1 MSIIRLPLL
10 LLALFAV
17 LQSPAL
23 ASKHEYKKAK
33 VYGDEKAW
41 YVGSWQG
48 LNTAFDPALPVE
60 ITILGSGDV
69 YCYSQGQNR
78 AYRVTQG
85 DKVIKL
91 DKLADTPMRGKML
104 DPATIILEDGGKLQ
118 IAKTADGGLQT
129 TVPDLGIVVHSK
141 SPEGPVSLAA
151 IQQRVAAQQEKEAH
165 YKDHDFWHSEAFWGA
180 VAAGAVSGAS
190 NHDDRVEVE
199 APSLSKEEIDQLN
212 SLSTYN
218 K

>member
-1 MSIIRLPLL
+1 MNITRRSLL
-10 LLALFAV
+10 LLALFAL
-17 LQSPAL
+17 LQQPTL
-23 ASKHEYKKAK
+23 AGKHDYKKAK
-33 VYGDEKAW
+33 AYADEKAW

-48 LNTAFDPALPVE
+48 SNTAFDPALPVE

-69 YCYSQGQNR
+69 YSYALGQNKG
-78 AYRVTQG
+78 YRVTQG
-85 DKVIKL
+85 DKVINL

-104 DPATIILEDGGKLQ
+104 DPTSMILEDGGVLK
-118 IAKTADGGLQT
+118 IAKTADGLQT
-129 TVPDLGIVVHSK
+129 TVSELGVVVQYRAPKDSAD
-141 SPEGPVSLAA
+141 LAA

-165 YKDHDFWHSEAFWGA
+165 HKDHDFWHSDAFWGA

-190 NHDDRVEVE
+190 NHDDHVEVE
-199 APSLSKEEIDQLN
+199 APTLSKEDIDVLN